1 MSKNLIIDYL
11 AGIEVQMNSL
21 KELLDNLNVKNH
33 KMNYDNIRDLKADIA
48 KSLNEEVVD
57 ISSSKYIR
65 DENRIIISAPEIII
79 GNVDKNGNLIAS
91 DGTSKVIIRANQVGL
106 EGVSKDDSLI
116 GVVRTRAP
124 RIHHVAVD
132 PGIDG
137 NENYVGSTSE
147 ILSYA
152 KGIELRCEQNEFCP
166 CQSMSESVKNGIHLK
181 SPTDINIDSTSSY
194 KEKNSRLANRLM
206 EIDDRIVSLSKQLSN
221 SDMSVTTIMNKIRE
235 HSESEVY
242 KNLDNR
248 YKVAFSYVE
257 IDAANRKLESY
268 LIALLKQVNKFFQL
282 QSQRLELQREKYII
296 QEKQEELNIM
306 LENNGLPPASE
317 IHINAP
323 QISMRTV
330 DGDGDFRQDGSIH
343 LRTQTLNAYGGE
355 NNNVFVD
362 TKMNVKFNQV
372 TIDTSKEET
381 IDTASN
387 KHVFESSGSFNL
399 YSQNVIVEGVNYE
412 RMKDAVDQE
421 NKGVNDRSTISLKAS
436 KLDFSSLDK
445 EGKNIGEVKINA
457 KKVDVLSYDVTS
469 DRKFKDTNGSCFNL
483 YFQTLNIGEV
493 KFESDKTTFSQNIR
507 MAGEDIRFRSGG
519 FFVNLYTNLTDV
531 DNIGYFHLLKNK
543 ELKFASNEGIKMS
556 VNGKDRIVVGSDEIT
571 VWPGLE
577 AKTSIATPSI
587 AVDNLKVDKSFTS
600 PSTKEGTAINGP
612 VPQAPATSKD
622 EPEDKINSP
631 ELKPEDPDL
640 KKKADEATEECNKK
654 IKKWKE
660 KKNLVNKTKSK
671 KKELEEKRFALEEQ
685 LSKKIAEKNT
695 YSHNA
700 ESSLLT
706 YKIKTEESLLNVK
719 LGKKKTDEQ
728 KQREAQDAENAR
740 NTIEKWK
747 ELANKLQKDIIEPL
761 SNELETINNEIDS
774 LKKELNNARKE
785 RSQAHKEVKV
795 AQKKENEAWEKIP
808 GGPRPKRDGK
818 TYELIP

>member
-11 AGIEVQMNSL
+11 ARIEVQMNSL
-21 KELLDNLNVKNH
+21 KDLIGNLDMNHEL
-33 KMNYDNIRDLKADIA
+33 NYEKIRHQKAQMA
-48 KSLNEEVVD
+48 ASLNNEVVD
-57 ISSSKYIR
+57 ISSTKYIR

-91 DGTSKVIIRANQVGL
+91 DGTSKVVIRANLVGL
-106 EGVSKDDSLI
+106 EGVSKDDSTI

-137 NENYVGSTSE
+137 SENYVGSTSE
-147 ILSYA
+147 ILSFA
-152 KGIELRCEQNEFCP
+152 KGVEVRCEQNDYCP
-166 CQSMSESVKNGIHLK
+166 CQSMSEPVPNGIHLL
-181 SPTDINIDSTSSY
+181 SPTDINITSTTSCVER
-194 KEKNSRLANRLM
+194 KSRLNLRLK
-206 EIDDRIVSLSKQLSN
+206 EVDDRIASLSKQLN
-221 SDMSVTTIMNKIRE
+221 DSDLSVNAIMKKIRE
-235 HSESEVY
+235 HSESKVY
-242 KNLDNR
+242 KNVDDP
-248 YKVAFSYVE
+248 YKVALSYVE

-268 LIALLKQVNKFFQL
+268 LIAMLKQVNKFFQL
-282 QSQRLELQREKYII
+282 HFQLVELLREKYVI
-296 QEKQEELNIM
+296 QSQQEELDSM
-306 LENNGLPPASE
+306 ENVPPVSKVQ
-317 IHINAP
+317 INAP

-330 DGDGDFRQDGSIH
+330 DGDGVFRTDGSIF
-343 LRTQTLNAYGGE
+343 LRTQALHAYGSDVE
-355 NNNVFVD
+355 NNEMQLD
-362 TKMNVKFNQV
+362 TKMKVKFNQV
-372 TIDTSKEET
+372 TIDTSKEIIGT
-381 IDTASN
+381 DSN

-412 RMKDAVDQE
+412 KKKDAVDQE

-469 DRKFKDTNGSCFNL
+469 DKKFKDTNGSCFNL

-519 FFVNLYTNLTDV
+519 FLVNLYTNLEKD

-587 AVDNLKVDKSFTS
+587 TVDNLKVDKSFTS

-612 VPQAPATSKD
+612 APQAPATSKD

-654 IKKWKE
+654 IKEWKE
-660 KKNLVNKTKSK
+660 KKNLVNKK
-671 KKELEEKRFALEEQ
+671 KREKKVLEKERSGLEKK
-685 LSKKIAEKNT
+685 LSEKIAEKNI
-695 YSHNA
+695 YNHNA

-706 YKIKTEESLLNVK
+706 YKIKAEESLLNVK

-740 NTIEKWK
+740 NTIEEWK
-747 ELANKLQKDIIEPL
+747 ELANKLQTGEIDPL
-761 SNELETINNEIDS
+761 SNELKTKNNKIDS
-774 LKKELNNARKE
+774 LKKELDKAREE
-785 RSQAHKEVKV
+785 RSQAHKEVKD
-795 AQKKENEAWEKIP
+795 ALKKESEAWEKIP

>member
-21 KELLDNLNVKNH
+21 KKLLNGLNEDSHNLNFV
-33 KMNYDNIRDLKADIA
+33 NIRNQKAKMADF
-48 KSLNEEVVD
+48 LNDEVVD

-91 DGTSKVIIRANQVGL
+91 DGTSKVVIRANQVGL

-166 CQSMSESVKNGIHLK
+166 CQSMSESVENGIHLK
-181 SPTDINIDSTSSY
+181 SPTDIKIVSTSSC
-194 KEKNSRLANRLM
+194 KERKSRLANRLK
-206 EIDDRIVSLSKQLSN
+206 EIDDRIAELSKQLDD
-221 SDMSVTTIMNKIRE
+221 SDLSVTTIMNKIRE

-242 KNLDNR
+242 KNVNDP
-248 YKVAFSYVE
+248 YKVALSYVE
-257 IDAANRKLESY
+257 IDAANRELESY

-282 QSQRLELQREKYII
+282 YSQLLELQREKYVI
-296 QEKQEELNIM
+296 QSQQEELDNM
-306 LENNGLPPASE
+306 EDVPPVSKVQ
-317 IHINAP
+317 INAP

-330 DGDGDFRQDGSIH
+330 DGDDVFRQDGSIF
-343 LRTQTLNAYGGE
+343 LNTQALHAYGNGFE
-355 NNNVFVD
+355 NKDGAVD

-372 TIDTSKEET
+372 TIDTSKET

-387 KHVFESSGSFNL
+387 KYVFESSGSFNL

-457 KKVDVLSYDVTS
+457 KNVDILSYDIA
-469 DRKFKDTNGSCFNL
+469 DGKFKDTDESRFNV

-519 FFVNLYTNLTDV
+519 FFVNLYTNLEKD

-587 AVDNLKVDKSFTS
+587 TVDNLKVDKSFTS

-612 VPQAPATSKD
+612 APQAPATSKD

-631 ELKPEDPDL
+631 ELKLEAPEL
-640 KKKADEATEECNKK
+640 KKEAEKATEKCNKK
-654 IKKWKE
+654 IKEWKE
-660 KKNLVNKTKSK
+660 KNDEINNIKSEINELKKGIPDLEKKLSIAITNKNNFNFRAQSIT
-671 KKELEEKRFALEEQ
+671 
-685 LSKKIAEKNT
+685 
-695 YSHNA
+695 
-700 ESSLLT
+700 LT
-706 YKIKTEESLLNVK
+706 HIKKTEESWLNNVK
-719 LGKKKTDEQ
+719 LGNKKTDEQ
-728 KQREAQDAENAR
+728 KQREAQEAEKVNEEIKEWIDA
-740 NTIEKWK
+740 
-747 ELANKLQKDIIEPL
+747 ANKVETEEIVPH
-761 SNELETINNEIDS
+761 SNKLKTKNNEIDT
-774 LKKELNNARKE
+774 LKTKLDNARKE
-785 RSQAHKEVKV
+785 RSQVHKEVED
-795 AQKKENEAWEKIP
+795 AMKKEKEAWKKIP
-808 GGPRPKRDGK
+808 GGPIPKRNGE